1 MSQRIQKAW
10 LSLRHLAIPANASQV
25 QLTEMRR
32 SFYCRAQAMLKEVL
46 DASDL
51 PEEQAMKVM
60 DQLHSGLEQFSK
72 DLSEGR
78 A

>member
-1 MSQRIQKAW
+1 MSARIQKAW
-10 LSLRHLAIPANASQV
+10 MSLRHQAIPADASQV

-32 SFYCRAQAMLKEVL
+32 AFFCGAQAMLREVL

-51 PEEQAMKVM
+51 QEEQAMKVM
-60 DQLHSGLEQFSK
+60 DQLHSELGQFSK
-72 DLSEGR
+72 DLTEGR

>member
-10 LSLRHLAIPANASQV
+10 LSLRRLAIPANASQV

-32 SFYCRAQAMLKEVL
+32 SFYCGAQAMLKEVL

-60 DQLHSGLEQFSK
+60 DQLQSELEQFRK
-72 DLSEGR
+72 DLEEGR